1 MVPKYSICRDP
12 FNSKVEKIEKIMSN
26 FKNTNMIEVI
36 YSIYYQFSKYKLEIA
51 NLTPITFVNL
61 LNQTTYKNFYT
72 EEENPLGK
80 FDDVI
85 TILNYLFSSLPQKE
99 KIVSLQ
105 EICKLPLVQLKNDL
119 FTNLLSTKYYCSPN
133 QWKILEI
140 FFLDN
145 KNLCIISDKFYNS
158 FSRYLKSLQIE
169 SLDASQLFSILNYY
183 SPFNKPYQWKNKGS
197 ISYFFLIF

>member
-1 MVPKYSICRDP
+1 
-12 FNSKVEKIEKIMSN
+12 
-26 FKNTNMIEVI
+26 MIEVI

-51 NLTPITFVNL
+51 NLIPITFVNF
-61 LNQTTYKNFYT
+61 LNHTTYKNFYT

-80 FDDVI
+80 FDDII

-99 KIVSLQ
+99 KTVSLQ

-133 QWKILEI
+133 QREILEI
-140 FFLDN
+140 FFLNN

-158 FSRYLKSLQIE
+158 FPRYLKSLRIE
-169 SLDASQLFSILNYY
+169 SLDAPQLFSILNNY
-183 SPFNKPYQWKNKGS
+183 SPFNKPYQRKTKVQFL
-197 ISYFFLIF
+197 FF